1 MTKSL
6 FSNLFGD
13 PVSRAEAA
21 EKEGRKADALR
32 LYAKGGD
39 HRQAAKIAVD
49 LRIVPAAVEHTLR
62 TLFGRIPEGYE
73 GLDAGPAAELLAK
86 SGKTKD
92 ALTLFDLAEDWQQA
106 AELALKLQQLGRAA
120 QYFERGKSYDQ
131 AALFYQRAGQPV
143 DALRVLELEAAR
155 LREILRRGP
164 DLAAEAVL
172 QKVERQHS
180 ELLARSGRPG
190 GPGAAAGEPGRDA
203 GTAPGAPSSRKLD
216 SDGDVRA
223 QIEAFLAS
231 GDKDQAARL
240 LEGRRSLDRRFKAE
254 AFRRIGR
261 PIDAAQLYVSLGS
274 MREAAELFEQGR
286 DWPRAATAWET
297 AREPLRAAEAF
308 ERAERFTDAGR
319 CYLAAGKPDAAAR
332 IYLRGGDLLAGG
344 AALEQAG
351 RRLDAAKIYNQANDP
366 SRAARVLRSIGA
378 EDPDYLAAT
387 HLLAPILLKQRA
399 YDEALARLQTPAA
412 SGPSG
417 HSSAET
423 FYWQG
428 RVLEALGSQ
437 SEALARYRLAVALKP
452 DYAEAALKVRTL
464 ADKVPVRPPIPLST
478 GEWPAGHRLANRYE
492 ILGTLGKGGMGC
504 VYKARDTALG
514 EVVAIKTVMRGQGES
529 SNEHEERLLR
539 EIQICRKI
547 DHPNVVRVFDFGR
560 FPGGLFLTME
570 LIEGQGL
577 DVLMRDV
584 EPMPLEQVRR
594 VLTEITSGLGSA
606 HALQIIHR
614 DLKPSNVILNEKRLK
629 ILDFGVA
636 KIGDDVRLT
645 QTGFAVGSP
654 LYMSPEQLQGLA
666 IDGRSDLYAVGILAF
681 ALLAGY
687 EPFHGETFTTIAMGH
702 LQSPVPDL
710 HRIRPD
716 LPQAWIGLVERLLE
730 KRAED
735 RPADAA
741 QVIELLATMPV

>member
-1 MTKSL
+1 MTKTL

-13 PVSRAEAA
+13 PRSRAETA
-21 EKEGRKADALR
+21 EKEGRKAEALR

-39 HRQAAKIAVD
+39 HRQAAKLAVD
-49 LRIVPAAVEHTLR
+49 LRNVPAAVEHTLR

-73 GLDAGPAAELLAK
+73 GLDAAQAAELLAK
-86 SGKTKD
+86 SGKLKD
-92 ALTLFDLAEDWQQA
+92 ALTLFDLAEAWPQA
-106 AELALKLQQLGRAA
+106 AEVALKLQQPSRAA
-120 QYFERGKSYDQ
+120 LYFERGKSYDQ
-131 AALFYQRAGQPV
+131 AALFYQRAGQPT
-143 DALRVLELEAAR
+143 DALRVYELEAVR

-164 DLAAEAVL
+164 DPAAQAVL
-172 QKVERQHS
+172 EKVERQRA
-180 ELLARSGRPG
+180 ELLTRAGRTDGKG
-190 GPGAAAGEPGRDA
+190 GDPPRDA
-203 GTAPGAPSSRKLD
+203 GSPSPGSPRQLE

-223 QIEAFLAS
+223 AIEAFLAS
-231 GDKDQAARL
+231 GNKDQALRL
-240 LEGRRSLDRRFKAE
+240 LEGRRGLDRRFKAE
-254 AFRRIGR
+254 AFRRLGR
-261 PIDAAQLYVSLGS
+261 LVEAAQLYVSLGS
-274 MREAAELFEQGR
+274 MREAADLFEQGR
-286 DWPRAATAWET
+286 DWARAATAWET
-297 AREPLRAAEAF
+297 ARDPLRAAEAF
-308 ERAERFTDAGR
+308 ERAERFSDAGR
-319 CYLAAGKPDAAAR
+319 CYLAAAKPEAAAR
-332 IYLRGGDLLAGG
+332 LYLRGGDLLGAG

-351 RRLDAAKIYNQANDP
+351 RRLDAANIYQKANDL
-366 SRAARVLRSIGA
+366 SRAARVLRSVMP
-378 EDPDYLAAT
+378 EEPEYLAAT

-399 YDEALARLQTPAA
+399 FDEALARLQTPAA
-412 SGPSG
+412 SGPPG

-428 RVLEALGSQ
+428 RVLEALGSD

-452 DYAEAALKVRTL
+452 DHAEAALRVRTL
-464 ADKVPVRPPIPLST
+464 AEKAPARPPVTFTP

-504 VYKARDTALG
+504 VYRARDTALG

-577 DVLMRDV
+577 DVLMREID
-584 EPMPLEQVRR
+584 PPPLEQVRR
-594 VLTEITSGLGSA
+594 ILSEVASGLGAA

-614 DLKPSNVILNEKRLK
+614 DLKPTNVILNDKRLK

-654 LYMSPEQLQGLA
+654 LYMSPEQLQGLP

-710 HRIRPD
+710 HRIRPA
-716 LPQAWIGLVERLLE
+716 LPRPWINLVEKLLE

-735 RPADAA
+735 RPRNAA
-741 QVIELLATMPV
+741 AVIDLLATMPV

>member
-13 PVSRAEAA
+13 PRSRAAAA
-21 EKEGRKADALR
+21 EREGRKADALK

-39 HRQAAKIAVD
+39 HKQAAKLAVD
-49 LRIVPAAVEHTLR
+49 LRNVPAAVEHTLL

-73 GLDAGPAAELLAK
+73 GLDAAETAELLAK
-86 SGKTKD
+86 SGKVKE

-106 AELALKLQQLGRAA
+106 AEAALKLHQHSRAA
-120 QYFERGKSYDQ
+120 TYFERGKSYDQ
-131 AALFYQRAGQPV
+131 AALFYQKAGQPN
-143 DALRVLELEAAR
+143 DALRVFDLEAAR

-164 DLAAEAVL
+164 DPAAESVL
-172 QKVERQHS
+172 QRVERQRN
-180 ELLARSGRPG
+180 ELARASGRPVMPESETPRRPTG
-190 GPGAAAGEPGRDA
+190 TLPAPPGSGRPLEGE
-203 GTAPGAPSSRKLD
+203 S
-216 SDGDVRA
+216 DVRA

-231 GDKDQAARL
+231 GDKDQALRL
-240 LEGRRSLDRRFKAE
+240 LEGRRGLDRRFKAE
-254 AFRRIGR
+254 ALRRIGR
-261 PIDAAQLYVSLGS
+261 PIEAAQQYVSLGE

-297 AREPLRAAEAF
+297 ARDPLRAAEAF
-308 ERAERFTDAGR
+308 DRAERYADAGR
-319 CYLAAGKPDAAAR
+319 SYLAAGKADAAAR
-332 IYLRGGDLLAGG
+332 MYLRAGDLLAAGS
-344 AALEQAG
+344 ALEQAG
-351 RRLDAAKIYNQANDP
+351 RMLDAARTYSQANDA
-366 SRAARVLRSIGA
+366 SRAARVLRSVQPA
-378 EDPDYLAAT
+378 DPGYITAT
-387 HLLAPILLKQRA
+387 HMLAPILLKQRA
-399 YDEALARLQTPAA
+399 FDEALARLQTPSA
-412 SGPSG
+412 SGPPG
-417 HSSAET
+417 QASAET

-428 RVLEALGSQ
+428 RVLEELGSIT
-437 SEALARYRLAVALKP
+437 EALARYRLAVALKP
-452 DYAEAALKVRTL
+452 DYAEAALKLRTL
-464 ADKVPVRPPIPLST
+464 ADKAPVRPPLVLSS
-478 GEWPAGHRLANRYE
+478 GEWPAGYRLANRYE
-492 ILGTLGKGGMGC
+492 ILGTLGRGGMGC

-539 EIQICRKI
+539 ELQICRKI

-577 DVLMRDV
+577 DVLMKDV

-594 VLTEITSGLGSA
+594 VLSEIVSGLGSA
-606 HALQIIHR
+606 HALNIVHR
-614 DLKPSNVILNEKRLK
+614 DLKPGNVILNDKRLK

-654 LYMSPEQLQGLA
+654 LYMSPEQLQGLS

-710 HRIRPD
+710 HRIRPG
-716 LPQAWIGLVERLLE
+716 LPQPWITLVENLLE

-735 RPADAA
+735 RPANADE
-741 QVIELLATMPV
+741 VIERLAALPA

>member
-13 PVSRAEAA
+13 PVSRAETA

-49 LRIVPAAVEHTLR
+49 LRNVPAAVEHTLR
-62 TLFGRIPEGYE
+62 TQFGRIPEGYE

-92 ALTLFDLAEDWQQA
+92 ALNLFDLAEDWPQA
-106 AELALKLQQLGRAA
+106 AEQALKLQMLGRAA

-131 AALFYQRAGQPV
+131 AALFYQRAGQPA
-143 DALRVLELEAAR
+143 DALRVFELEAAR

-164 DLAAEAVL
+164 DPAAEAVL
-172 QKVERQHS
+172 QKVERQRD
-180 ELLARSGRPG
+180 ELFGRAASGRP
-190 GPGAAAGEPGRDA
+190 AGDPARDA
-203 GTAPGAPSSRKLD
+203 APPSAGAPRKVET
-216 SDGDVRA
+216 DGDVRA

-231 GDKDQAARL
+231 GDKDQVARL
-240 LEGRRSLDRRFKAE
+240 LEGRRGLDRRFKAE

-261 PIDAAQLYVSLGS
+261 PIDAAQLFVSLGE

-308 ERAERFTDAGR
+308 ERAERFSDAGR
-319 CYLAAGKPDAAAR
+319 SFLAAGKPDAAAR

-351 RRLDAAKIYNQANDP
+351 RRLEAAKVYGQANDS
-366 SRAARVLRSIGA
+366 SRAARVLRAIPA
-378 EDPDYLAAT
+378 EDSDYLAAT

-412 SGPSG
+412 SGPPG

-464 ADKVPVRPPIPLST
+464 ADKVPVRPVVPLST

-514 EVVAIKTVMRGQGES
+514 EVVAIKTVMRGHGES

-606 HALQIIHR
+606 HALHIIHR

-735 RPADAA
+735 RPADADA
-741 QVIELLATMPV
+741 VIELLATMPIG

>member
-1 MTKSL
+1 MTKTL

-13 PVSRAEAA
+13 PRSRAEAA

-32 LYAKGGD
+32 LYAKSGD
-39 HRQAAKIAVD
+39 HRQAAKLAVD
-49 LRIVPAAVEHTLR
+49 LRNVPAAVEHTLR
-62 TLFGRIPEGYE
+62 TLFGRIPEAYE
-73 GLDAGPAAELLAK
+73 ALDAGQAAELLAK
-86 SGKTKD
+86 SGKSKD

-106 AELALKLQQLGRAA
+106 AEVALKLQQPSRAA
-120 QYFERGKSYDQ
+120 YYFERGKSYDQ
-131 AALFYQRAGQPV
+131 AALFYQRAGQNA
-143 DALRVLELEAAR
+143 DALRVYELEAAR

-164 DLAAEAVL
+164 DPAAEGVL
-172 QKVERQHS
+172 RKVERQRS
-180 ELLARSGRPG
+180 DLLTRTARPTGDPPREAAPAPAPASGRQL
-190 GPGAAAGEPGRDA
+190 E
-203 GTAPGAPSSRKLD
+203 

-231 GDKDQAARL
+231 GDKDQALRL
-240 LEGRRSLDRRFKAE
+240 LEGRRGLDRKFKAE

-261 PIDAAQLYVSLGS
+261 PIEAAQMYVSLGS

-286 DWPRAATAWET
+286 DWSRAATAWES
-297 AREPLRAAEAF
+297 ARDSLRAAEAF
-308 ERAERFTDAGR
+308 ERAERFSDAGR
-319 CYLAAGKPDAAAR
+319 CYLAAAKPEAAAR
-332 IYLRGGDLLAGG
+332 LYLRGGDLLGAG

-351 RRLDAAKIYNQANDP
+351 RRLDAAKIYTQANDP
-366 SRAARVLRSIGA
+366 SRAARVLRAIQ
-378 EDPDYLAAT
+378 PDEPEYLTAT

-399 YDEALARLQTPAA
+399 FDEALARLQTPAA

-464 ADKVPVRPPIPLST
+464 ADKVPVRPAASLLT
-478 GEWPAGHRLANRYE
+478 GEWPVGHRLANRYE

-504 VYKARDTALG
+504 VYRARDTALG

-584 EPMPLEQVRR
+584 DPMPLEQVRR
-594 VLTEITSGLGSA
+594 VLSEIAAGLGQA

-614 DLKPSNVILNEKRLK
+614 DLKPSNVILNDKRLK

-681 ALLAGY
+681 ALIAGY

-716 LPQAWIGLVERLLE
+716 LPRPWIELVEKLLE

-735 RPADAA
+735 RPKDATA
-741 QVIELLATMPV
+741 VIELLATMPV

>member
-1 MTKSL
+1 MAKTL

-13 PVSRAEAA
+13 PRSRAETA
-21 EKEGRKADALR
+21 EKEGRKAEALR
-32 LYAKGGD
+32 LYAKSGD
-39 HRQAAKIAVD
+39 HRQAAKLAID
-49 LRIVPAAVEHTLR
+49 LRNVPAAVEHTLR

-73 GLDAGPAAELLAK
+73 ALDARQAAELLAK
-86 SGKTKD
+86 SGKAKD

-106 AELALKLQQLGRAA
+106 AEVALKLQQPSRAA
-120 QYFERGKSYDQ
+120 HYFERGKSYDQ
-131 AALFYQRAGQPV
+131 AALFYQRAGQTA
-143 DALRVLELEAAR
+143 DALRVFELEAAR

-164 DLAAEAVL
+164 DPAAAGVL
-172 QKVERQHS
+172 QKVERQRD
-180 ELLARSGRPG
+180 ELLGRMGRPAG
-190 GPGAAAGEPGRDA
+190 APGDLPRDA
-203 GTAPGAPSSRKLD
+203 APSAAPTPRALQ

-231 GDKDQAARL
+231 GDKDKALRL
-240 LEGRRSLDRRFKAE
+240 LEGRRGLDRRFKAD
-254 AFRRIGR
+254 AFRRMGR
-261 PIDAAQLYVSLGS
+261 PVEAAEMYVSLGS
-274 MREAAELFEQGR
+274 MREAAELFEKGR
-286 DWPRAATAWET
+286 DWSRAATAWET
-297 AREPLRAAEAF
+297 ARDLLRAGEAF
-308 ERAERFTDAGR
+308 ERAERFSDAGR
-319 CYLAAGKPDAAAR
+319 CFLAAAKPEAAAR
-332 IYLRGGDLLAGG
+332 LYLRGGDLLGGG

-351 RRLDAAKIYNQANDP
+351 RRLDAAKIYTQANDD
-366 SRAARVLRSIGA
+366 SRAARVLRAIQP

-387 HLLAPILLKQRA
+387 HQLAPILLKQRA
-399 YDEALARLQTPAA
+399 FDEALARLQTQAA
-412 SGPSG
+412 SGTSG
-417 HSSAET
+417 HASAET

-464 ADKVPVRPPIPLST
+464 ADKVPVRPPVPVTT

-504 VYKARDTALG
+504 VYRARDTALG

-584 EPMPLEQVRR
+584 DPLPLEQVRR
-594 VLTEITSGLGSA
+594 ILSEIAAGLGEA
-606 HALQIIHR
+606 HKLQIIHR
-614 DLKPSNVILNEKRLK
+614 DLKPSNVILNDKRLK

-654 LYMSPEQLQGLA
+654 LYMSPEQLQGLG
-666 IDGRSDLYAVGILAF
+666 IDGRSDLYALGILGF

-710 HRIRPD
+710 HRIRTD
-716 LPQAWIGLVERLLE
+716 LSHPWVALIENLLE

-735 RPADAA
+735 RPADAMA
-741 QVIELLATMPV
+741 VIDLLATMPV